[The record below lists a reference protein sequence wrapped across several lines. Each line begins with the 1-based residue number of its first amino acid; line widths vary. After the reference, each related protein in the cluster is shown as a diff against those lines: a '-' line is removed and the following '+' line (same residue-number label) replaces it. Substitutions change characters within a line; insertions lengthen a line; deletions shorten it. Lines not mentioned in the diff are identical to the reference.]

1 MKRIKYNDYELLY
14 LISEHSSRALEIMY
28 EKYRPLILARIKEM
42 NISYNNHDDYYQEGL
57 ITLHVCINRFSDLY
71 NKTFTR
77 YFDFCLRRKFIDLS
91 RVNNKYCYNTVFV
104 ENDEMLC
111 EETFS
116 YGSDYIDYSKYFK
129 KLSKFE
135 EKVFKLKYLDLC
147 SINEIAE
154 ITGSDI
160 KKIYNALSRLKIKLN
175 EEKKTIDK
183 WT

>member
-1 MKRIKYNDYELLY
+1 M
-14 LISEHSSRALEIMY
+14 
-28 EKYRPLILARIKEM
+28 
-42 NISYNNHDDYYQEGL
+42 
-57 ITLHVCINRFSDLY
+57 
-71 NKTFTR
+71 
-77 YFDFCLRRKFIDLS
+77 S

-104 ENDEMLC
+104 ENDEVLC

-116 YGSDYIDYSKYFK
+116 YGSDYIDYAKYLK

-135 EKVFKLKYLDLC
+135 EKVFKLKYLDSY

-160 KKIYNALSRLKIKLN
+160 KKIYNALSRIKIKLN